1 MKNSLLK
8 CVSQSGWARVAG
20 TACFMFFVAVGPL
33 SGQVVGGT
41 LRPYWHVFIAYAVAW
56 IVVVGWLIQ
65 IARRLGRVAH
75 DGS

>member
-1 MKNSLLK
+1 MKSSLLGVSRSALLRVVGTL
-8 CVSQSGWARVAG
+8 CVLFLVAY
-20 TACFMFFVAVGPL
+20 GPL
-33 SGQVVGGT
+33 SAQVVGGT

-65 IARRLGRVAH
+65 IARRLGRVAD